1 MDFTILAAQLAVSAA
16 SVAAAVFIPP
26 PFGFIVS
33 TAISLVG
40 NMLVQGLSGSIDP
53 LSMVTT
59 IATSAIA
66 GLKELDVFTKIGK
79 SIGEALPK
87 FTANFNKITMNFK
100 RLTETINSKIANSA
114 PNKLI
119 AKAVEKW
126 GGSSSDTLFEDSK
139 LIMKKSAELETF
151 GEVRTDKKIIS
162 TKFNPDP
169 TSWVQCAHFEETKFI
184 NRNNILGTLT
194 IFYYENNGSRL
205 FERKNQQLNGNN
217 QLVAISIKNA
227 RYKNEYVSGIC
238 RAKSWG
244 AYYMRQWMIGK
255 PGRGADGINTAF
267 WFGDAWR
274 VDKKLK
280 NLVNQYKNLDKTAM
294 NYSVRVAEKFIGKT
308 KIGTKLLSYKDV
320 YIKAESAF
328 KSVKSGNLEFLKSHL
343 KKFKDKMTE
352 KK

>member
-1 MDFTILAAQLAVSAA
+1 MDYTILAAQLAVSAA

-40 NMLVQGLSGSIDP
+40 NMMVQGLSGSIDP
-53 LSMVTT
+53 LSMITT
-59 IATSAIA
+59 IASAAIA

-87 FTANFNKITMNFK
+87 FTENFNKITMNFK

-126 GGSSSDTLFEDSK
+126 GGSSSDTLFEDNK

-169 TSWVQCAHFEETKFI
+169 TS
-184 NRNNILGTLT
+184 
-194 IFYYENNGSRL
+194 
-205 FERKNQQLNGNN
+205 
-217 QLVAISIKNA
+217 
-227 RYKNEYVSGIC
+227 
-238 RAKSWG
+238 
-244 AYYMRQWMIGK
+244 
-255 PGRGADGINTAF
+255 
-267 WFGDAWR
+267 
-274 VDKKLK
+274 
-280 NLVNQYKNLDKTAM
+280 
-294 NYSVRVAEKFIGKT
+294 
-308 KIGTKLLSYKDV
+308 
-320 YIKAESAF
+320 
-328 KSVKSGNLEFLKSHL
+328 
-343 KKFKDKMTE
+343 
-352 KK
+352 